1 MFNSGPSSKYVW
13 FSALMVIVG
22 IVFTVDALRTPQG
35 ERGLAAS
42 WTMDGQS
49 IIQNGLVAISG
60 RVADHLHV
68 YRNALNSQAELSV
81 LKRKLATINHMKIE
95 MEQLREENRTLRR
108 WSHFPDA
115 LERFRPLGA
124 NVIGRQ
130 VSSLGRTL
138 RIDQGKNAGLR
149 KGDGVIDVDHQVVGR
164 VLWVSATAAD
174 IILLTDAA
182 STIDIIID
190 RSRANGMARGA
201 GHHSASH
208 LMVEDFDRLMD
219 VQEGDDV
226 LTAGTNEDFPKGLP
240 IATVTQVHP
249 PHEGVYL
256 KAEMK
261 TTADLSH
268 LEHVWVLRRTKET
281 TYPRLGQGLVET
293 IEWEPPLPPA
303 PAEVAVN
310 VTQTKEGSKIKTHH
324 ETSSPKE
331 ASKGSE
337 TLQKTKQSD
346 KSVIEIISV
355 KKTMKVVAPS
365 GVKIR
370 SGPGIEHWVVETKY
384 KGEQLYATGEV
395 KGKDWV
401 RISLPTGVQG
411 YVFAPLLSEIAQA
424 SIPPK
429 GERP

>member
-1 MFNSGPSSKYVW
+1 
-13 FSALMVIVG
+13 MVIVG
-22 IVFTVDALRTPQG
+22 LVFVVDALRTPQG

-42 WTMDGQS
+42 WAMDGQS
-49 IIQNGLVAISG
+49 VIQNGLVSISG
-60 RVADHLHV
+60 RVTDHLYL

-81 LKRKLATINHMKIE
+81 LKRKLSTINHMKIE
-95 MEQLREENRTLRR
+95 MEQLREENRKLRR
-108 WSHFPDA
+108 WSNFPDA

-124 NVIGRQ
+124 NVIGRH
-130 VSSLGRTL
+130 VSSLGRTV
-138 RIDQGKNAGLR
+138 RIDQGKDAGLR

-164 VLWVSATAAD
+164 ILWVSAIAAD
-174 IILLTDAA
+174 IILITDSA
-182 STIDIIID
+182 STVDVVIN

-201 GHHSASH
+201 GHRAASH

-219 VQEGDDV
+219 VQKGDDV
-226 LTAGTNEDFPKGLP
+226 LTAGTNDDFPKGLP
-240 IATVTQVHP
+240 IAKVVQVFP

-261 TTADLSH
+261 TTANLSH
-268 LEHVWVLRRTKET
+268 LEHVWVLRRNKAT

-293 IEWEPPLPPA
+293 IDWVPPPA
-303 PAEVAVN
+303 PAEVALELAKPNTGAKTESATESSDKKNRSEQALAAQPSVIAP
-310 VTQTKEGSKIKTHH
+310 KIK
-324 ETSSPKE
+324 KN
-331 ASKGSE
+331 
-337 TLQKTKQSD
+337 D

-424 SIPPK
+424 AITPA
-429 GERP
+429 GEQR